1 MGEFMT
7 TLTTAV
13 TGAKLWE
20 AIAPAAPIIGVGIL
34 FSIGYM
40 VLRRAITGIGRGKAK
55 V

>member
-20 AIAPAAPIIGVGIL
+20 AIAPAAPIIGVAIL
-34 FSIGYM
+34 FSVGYM
-40 VLRRAITGIGRGKAK
+40 VLRKTVKGLGRGNAR